1 MKKKLSKEIEIA
13 KNPAVM
19 HGTKLRTLSWFNTLI
34 PRYATVKK
42 WGRGARYKSDEKVQ
56 LDMAHKSWMM
66 KLGRI
71 LGYRDIPAPNQMTGF
86 LADGLFKES
95 NRDTV
100 VEAVNE
106 MVQEYQSHQ
115 MSGEEKEA
123 FRQLLQYLAVV
134 SRVLSSDNVIKV
146 FEFADYCKRAY
157 TFILTAFP
165 WALLS
170 ESIHRYQYYKVFS
183 IKRCLKRLFRIFKKK
198 SSTHQ
203 FNLDSIEY

>member
-1 MKKKLSKEIEIA
+1 
-13 KNPAVM
+13 
-19 HGTKLRTLSWFNTLI
+19 
-34 PRYATVKK
+34 
-42 WGRGARYKSDEKVQ
+42 
-56 LDMAHKSWMM
+56 MM

-86 LADGLFKES
+86 LEDGLFKES

-115 MSGEEKEA
+115 MSEEDKEA

-170 ESIHRYQYYKVFS
+170 ESIHRYQYYKVYS
-183 IKRCLKRLFRIFKKK
+183 IKWCLKETLQDIEKKVQHTSVQLGQHRVLTSSLCCQGLKIVVFFNQIFAVVKLKF
-198 SSTHQ
+198 
-203 FNLDSIEY
+203 FNGPCT